1 MGPGA
6 RRLSL
11 AGPDRRPGSRP
22 SALLHLQAD
31 EEVAAAE
38 RLHRIDAE
46 RRSDRTGVDAR
57 VVRIARAQVALHG
70 DAVLRMLHRGL
81 GGPDV
86 LVPADTEHPEQVE
99 PSVVGFALL
108 VAAVHLDVAVRTT

>member
-22 SALLHLQAD
+22 SALLHLQTD

-38 RLHRIDAE
+38 RLHRVDAE
-46 RRSDRTGVDAR
+46 RRSDRTGVDACVIR
-57 VVRIARAQVALHG
+57 VARAKVALHG
-70 DAVLRMLHRGL
+70 DAVLRVLDRGL

-86 LVPADTEHPEQVE
+86 LVPLEADEPEQVE
-99 PSVVGFALL
+99 PGVVGLALL
-108 VAAVHLDVAVRTT
+108 VAAVHLDVSVRA